1 MTSRKRFSLRSL
13 LFPVLAGAAL
23 VAPAVTSGCGGGFDP
38 ISKVDG
44 LRVLSVAVSRAP
56 TTADPTTGGSYAHPD
71 DEVTF
76 EMTSYD
82 GFVDPANPDA
92 PTRALQTVW
101 LGGCY
106 DPDGDAYYGCYAS
119 LGPIVGK
126 LSAALA
132 DFNAGKPL
140 VLPEEIGLG
149 NSFTTK
155 LPTDIISRRPT
166 PVIGSH
172 YGIAYVFFATCA
184 GFLGAAPQDSGGNA
198 GSFPIACFAD
208 AKHTI
213 RLGADSFV
221 PGYTQIYVFEDGR
234 VNADPSVK
242 ALMMNGKDPGD
253 GPGNAIS
260 VPRCSVDDD
269 TRTAPAS
276 CSKPD
281 PFTTCTP
288 VNIDIVADATVADVD
303 PEGMSVDGKPLKEV
317 VWVDYFSDTG
327 DFDSDV
333 RLVNDATTG
342 LIADH
347 STNWIAPTEPG
358 LASIWAVVH
367 DARGGVTTLQ
377 RYIKV
382 E

>member
-1 MTSRKRFSLRSL
+1 MISRKRFSLRSV
-13 LFPVLAGAAL
+13 LFPAAACFAL

-44 LRVLSVAVSRAP
+44 LRVLSVAVSREP
-56 TTADPTTGGSYAHPD
+56 TTDDPTTSGSYAHPGD
-71 DEVTF
+71 KVTF
-76 EMTSYD
+76 KMTSYD

-92 PTRALQTVW
+92 PTRPLQKLW

-106 DPDGDAYYGCYAS
+106 DPDGDAYYGCLPQ
-119 LGPIVGK
+119 LGPVVSDAAAALATGKLPGEGDLYGVGDSFDLTLEADIVSRRPKPIVG
-126 LSAALA
+126 A
-132 DFNAGKPL
+132 
-140 VLPEEIGLG
+140 
-149 NSFTTK
+149 
-155 LPTDIISRRPT
+155 
-166 PVIGSH
+166 H
-172 YGIAYVFFATCA
+172 YGIAYVFFAVCA
-184 GFLGAAPQDSGGNA
+184 GFLGPVTADSFGNA
-198 GSFPIACFAD
+198 GSFPLGCFAD
-208 AKHTI
+208 AKRTV

-234 VNADPSVK
+234 INADPPVK
-242 ALMMNGKDPGD
+242 EVMFDGKPAGD
-253 GPGNAIS
+253 GPGNALS

-288 VNIDIVADATVADVD
+288 VNIDITAGADVADDD
-303 PEGMSVDGKPLKEV
+303 PEGTSQDGKPLKEV
-317 VWVDYFSDTG
+317 VWVDYFSDKG

-347 STNWIAPTEPG
+347 STNWIAPQEPG